1 MALRSIITGKLKK
14 NRIVTLAAC
23 AQNGRTLSFAD
34 DSFKNDWSIA
44 IVACSNYGAA
54 LYFCGGDLQNDS
66 RVVLRAVENY
76 PMALEF
82 CSNRLKGDI
91 DVVFTAI
98 GGSLES
104 LRFASP
110 QWRREHGCALI
121 IEEARKRI
129 HFFDIFN
136 RLILGS
142 VHGGGG
148 GQSELTLLDQD
159 TETSTYIKMLIAEY
173 AGVPFGPQIRRARQ
187 ALWNAS
193 VLAAS
198 AARGYLHLVIS

>member
-1 MALRSIITGKLKK
+1 MS
-14 NRIVTLAAC
+14 
-23 AQNGRTLSFAD
+23 
-34 DSFKNDWSIA
+34 
-44 IVACSNYGAA
+44 
-54 LYFCGGDLQNDS
+54 
-66 RVVLRAVENY
+66 
-76 PMALEF
+76 
-82 CSNRLKGDI
+82 
-91 DVVFTAI
+91 
-98 GGSLES
+98 S
-104 LRFASP
+104 LRQLGEALNLFDL
-110 QWRREHGCALI
+110 RRRNGGENMGAHLLSKKPGN
-121 IEEARKRI
+121 EFT
-129 HFFDIFN
+129 FFDIFN